1 MSLAKKCDTRDR
13 LSAGRS
19 RSQHSFRPASQADSA
34 NSSGIELDEATGN
47 RLSFAEDF
55 LLEHTH
61 TSLRIA
67 FRGMAGNSGTSPREQ
82 HKSAQ
87 CYGFPS

>member
-13 LSAGRS
+13 LSAGRG
-19 RSQHSFRPASQADSA
+19 RSQHSFRPASRADRTNSIEMKPDGAQA
-34 NSSGIELDEATGN
+34 N
-47 RLSFAEDF
+47 RMSFAEDF

-61 TSLRIA
+61 SSLRIA
-67 FRGMAGNSGTSPREQ
+67 FVGRTPSSATAPREQ
-82 HKSAQ
+82 QMSAQ

>member
-13 LSAGRS
+13 LNAGRNS
-19 RSQHSFRPASQADSA
+19 SQHSFRPAGHAERA
-34 NSSGIELDEATGN
+34 SSGGTVVDGTAAN

-61 TSLRIA
+61 SNLLITMV
-67 FRGMAGNSGTSPREQ
+67 GMAGNSATAPREKF
-82 HKSAQ
+82 KSAQ

>member
-1 MSLAKKCDTRDR
+1 MSLANKCDTRDR

-19 RSQHSFRPASQADSA
+19 RSQHSFRPMNQTDRATPPETEP
-34 NSSGIELDEATGN
+34 GEARAN

-61 TSLRIA
+61 AGLRIA
-67 FRGMAGNSGTSPREQ
+67 VIGMAGKAGTTYKEQ
-82 HKSAQ
+82 QKSAQ